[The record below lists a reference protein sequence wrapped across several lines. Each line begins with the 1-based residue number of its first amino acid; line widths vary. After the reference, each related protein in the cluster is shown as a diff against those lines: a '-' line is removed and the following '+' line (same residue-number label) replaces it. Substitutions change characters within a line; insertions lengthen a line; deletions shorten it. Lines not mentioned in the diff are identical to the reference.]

1 MSFSMRNWSPTHRA
15 PEPFSTPASP
25 QDQSPLFATL
35 PVEIRRH
42 IYRQLWLDCGLT
54 QHVLALTPKSYLQSF
69 PCVLSREE
77 LDREPGP
84 PPPAAP
90 PDAGPDDDDEQLQP
104 YDDPGDINTA
114 LLDLIGEVAT
124 PTPSANDDSPP
135 SNSTPWCVHHA
146 CFRRWSGKWDHS
158 FSRMYTACYRR
169 DDNRGRGWW
178 PGLRGSPVLTAFLVC
193 RRVYEEA
200 SESVFSGVRF
210 AFASLT
216 ALGVFVG
223 QVPRGLVAGVRFVDV
238 CCPIWLT
245 PLWLPL

>member
-1 MSFSMRNWSPTHRA
+1 MSFSMHNWSPAQRV
-15 PEPFSTPASP
+15 PQPFSTPASP

-54 QHVLALTPKSYLQSF
+54 QHILALTPKSYLQSF

-77 LDREPGP
+77 LDREPARPPAP
-84 PPPAAP
+84 PPGDADDAAP
-90 PDAGPDDDDEQLQP
+90 DNDDYQP
-104 YDDPGDINTA
+104 QEYDDPGDINGA

-135 SNSTPWCVHHA
+135 NNSTPWCVHHA
-146 CFRRWSGKWDHS
+146 CFRRWSGRWDHS

-169 DDNRGRGWW
+169 DDNNSNRGWR
-178 PGLRGSPVLTAFLVC
+178 PDLRGSPVLTAFLVC

-200 SESVFSGVRF
+200 GESVFSSVRF

-238 CCPIWLT
+238 CCPL
-245 PLWLPL
+245 LG